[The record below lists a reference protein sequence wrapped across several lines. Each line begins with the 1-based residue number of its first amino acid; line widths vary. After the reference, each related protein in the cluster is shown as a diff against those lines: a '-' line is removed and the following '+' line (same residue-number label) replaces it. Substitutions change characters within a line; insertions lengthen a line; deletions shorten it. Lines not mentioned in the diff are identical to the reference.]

1 MLSGMSPAAASA
13 GRSSR
18 ARTPSTSSARGTRS
32 AASSRSGTWSAT
44 SPGDR
49 VAGRGEH
56 DFNLCRGKGI
66 LGCEATTPLDAML
79 DEVIAWV
86 RDEMEAGAL
95 TSETRA

>member
-13 GRSSR
+13 GRSS
-18 ARTPSTSSARGTRS
+18 
-32 AASSRSGTWSAT
+32 
-44 SPGDR
+44 
-49 VAGRGEH
+49 
-56 DFNLCRGKGI
+56 
-66 LGCEATTPLDAML
+66 TTPLDAML